1 VTRLRV
7 RRRHAIVIRM
17 IRSASARALA
27 VLLPFAM
34 ACGHAAAQ
42 TSEPRTVESVDLGR
56 YTGRWFEVARIP
68 NTFQS
73 QCVRDVTAT
82 YDVRDDGTI
91 DVVNRCRIGSG
102 DLDEAVGVARVADPA
117 TRAKLEVRFA
127 PAFLSFLPFVWGDYW
142 VLGLDPEYRWAVV
155 GTPDRDYLWI
165 LARSPQLDDAAYQ
178 AALAIAAAQ
187 GFDVGR
193 VVRTPHDL
201 ATDPAAAPASAS
213 AAAPAR

>member
-1 VTRLRV
+1 
-7 RRRHAIVIRM
+7 M
-17 IRSASARALA
+17 NRSAFARALA
-27 VLLPFAM
+27 LLLPLAM
-34 ACGHAAAQ
+34 SCGHAAAHA
-42 TSEPRTVESVDLGR
+42 SEPRTVASVDLGR

-102 DLDEAVGVARVADPA
+102 DVDEAVGVARVADPK

-142 VLGLDPEYRWAVV
+142 VLGLDPDYRWAVV
-155 GTPDRDYLWI
+155 GTPDREYLWI
-165 LARSPQLDDAAYQ
+165 LARSPDLPDADYQ

-187 GFDVGR
+187 GFDVTR
-193 VVRTPHDL
+193 TARTPHDAVL
-201 ATDPAAAPASAS
+201 PQPVVAPR
-213 AAAPAR
+213 P